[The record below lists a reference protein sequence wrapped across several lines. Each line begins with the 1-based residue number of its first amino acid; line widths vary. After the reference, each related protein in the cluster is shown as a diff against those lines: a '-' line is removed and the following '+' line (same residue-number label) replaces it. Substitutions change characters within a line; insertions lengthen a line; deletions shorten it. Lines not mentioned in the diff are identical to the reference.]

1 MPVQG
6 VGRVVWLVNL
16 CPPVGEPYS
25 RAGVSRGS
33 VAGAVLAAEAAPR
46 GSLRPALSGRAA
58 SPGGQRE
65 GPENAWENKA
75 CLACPGG

>member
-1 MPVQG
+1 MGQSVPACGGALQQS
-6 VGRVVWLVNL
+6 RVSW
-16 CPPVGEPYS
+16 
-25 RAGVSRGS
+25 GS

-65 GPENAWENKA
+65 GPEDAWENKA